1 VSRRSGSKTS
11 SLLKARLLVFVLA
24 LTMNTTA
31 TSGES
36 AEPRDVQL
44 VVTDSGQYILS
55 GMPVAL
61 ADLRAKLRE
70 LKSSGRPINLH
81 VTGSSTVEY
90 KFVMPAIQIAQE
102 EGLSKVGLL
111 TIPPAAPAEPGSSAS
126 SSPK

>member
-1 VSRRSGSKTS
+1 MS
-11 SLLKARLLVFVLA
+11 A
-24 LTMNTTA
+24 TA

-55 GMPVAL
+55 GRPVAL
-61 ADLRAKLRE
+61 ADLRAELRE

-81 VTGSSTVEY
+81 VTGSSKVEY
-90 KFVMPAIQIAQE
+90 NFVMPAMQIAQE
-102 EGLSKVGLL
+102 EGLSKIGLL
-111 TIPPAAPAEPGSSAS
+111 TVPPAVPDSSAS

>member
-1 VSRRSGSKTS
+1 
-11 SLLKARLLVFVLA
+11 
-24 LTMNTTA
+24 MNTTA

-44 VVTDSGQYILS
+44 VVTESGQYILS

-111 TIPPAAPAEPGSSAS
+111 AIPPAAPAAPASSAS
-126 SSPK
+126 SAPK

>member
-1 VSRRSGSKTS
+1 MSRRSESKGPS
-11 SLLKARLLVFVLA
+11 PLHPSLLVVLA
-24 LTMNTTA
+24 LAMSTTA

-36 AEPRDVQL
+36 AQPRDVRL

-81 VTGSSTVEY
+81 VTGSSKVEY
-90 KFVMPAIQIAQE
+90 KFVMPAMQIAQE

-111 TIPPAAPAEPGSSAS
+111 TIPPDSSAS

>member
-1 VSRRSGSKTS
+1 VSRRSESKGQS
-11 SLLKARLLVFVLA
+11 PLNARLLVFVLA
-24 LTMNTTA
+24 LAMSTTA
-31 TSGES
+31 SSGES
-36 AEPRDVQL
+36 AEPRDVKL

-55 GMPVAL
+55 GRPVAL

-81 VTGSSTVEY
+81 VTGSSKVEY
-90 KFVMPAIQIAQE
+90 KFVMPAMQIAQE

-111 TIPPAAPAEPGSSAS
+111 TIPPDSSAS